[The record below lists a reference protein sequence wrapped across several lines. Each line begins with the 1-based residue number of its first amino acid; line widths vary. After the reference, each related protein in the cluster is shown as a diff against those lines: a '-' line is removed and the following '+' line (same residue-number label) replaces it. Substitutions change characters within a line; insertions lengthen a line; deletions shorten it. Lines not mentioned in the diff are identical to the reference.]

1 MMAELLTL
9 MDVADVYLDDRY
21 LDGLDGVV
29 DRYTCMCVG
38 SCVEY
43 DAVHAAEGSI
53 FLSVCSVEVRL
64 VPEPRQV
71 YGIYDVPFVVALVV
85 GNLIVRV
92 GCTELV
98 EIVLEGLCTIDSR
111 LSATQE
117 IQIRSVDDQNFHNFL
132 VLLAEK
138 PYICAAKLRF
148 FRDMTNNFLDKYY
161 SYLKFERN
169 FTENSVQAYLS
180 DIAKLQKYADGLG
193 KSLLELEPVEIE
205 QFIWG
210 LHEVGIVP
218 KSQKRILIGVRA
230 FYKFLRLEGVMEKD
244 PTDCIDSPKLPEI
257 IPTVLTVEEVNAIIA
272 AADPSTIDG
281 QRNRAILET
290 LYSCGLRVSELTE
303 LRMSH
308 IYEKEGFIQVFGKGR
323 KERIVPIS
331 DVALQEIKNYEAFK
345 YELDVKRG
353 FEDYV
358 FLNRFGRKL
367 SRIMV
372 FNIVKRYCQE
382 ANIQKEVSPHTFRHT
397 FATHLLEGGANL
409 RAIQM
414 MLGHEQI
421 STTEIYTKVDR
432 QMLREEI
439 LTYHPRNK
447 RKESVDK

>member
-1 MMAELLTL
+1 LFNWPK
-9 MDVADVYLDDRY
+9 R
-21 LDGLDGVV
+21 
-29 DRYTCMCVG
+29 
-38 SCVEY
+38 
-43 DAVHAAEGSI
+43 HI
-53 FLSVCSVEVRL
+53 F
-64 VPEPRQV
+64 
-71 YGIYDVPFVVALVV
+71 A
-85 GNLIVRV
+85 
-92 GCTELV
+92 
-98 EIVLEGLCTIDSR
+98 
-111 LSATQE
+111 
-117 IQIRSVDDQNFHNFL
+117 
-132 VLLAEK
+132 
-138 PYICAAKLRF
+138 AAKLRF
-148 FRDMTNNFLDKYY
+148 FCDMTNNYFDKYY

-180 DIAKLQKYADGLG
+180 DIAKLQKFAEGLG
-193 KSLLELEPVEIE
+193 KSLTELEQVEVE

-218 KSQKRILIGVRA
+218 KSQKRILVGIRA

-244 PTDCIDSPKLPEI
+244 PTDCIDSPKLPDI
-257 IPTVLTVEEVNAIIA
+257 IPTVLTLEEVNRIIA
-272 AADPSTIDG
+272 VPDPSTIEG

-303 LRMSH
+303 LRLSH
-308 IYEKEGFIQVFGKGR
+308 IFAKEGFIQVLGKGR
-323 KERIVPIS
+323 KERIVPIAES
-331 DVALQEIKNYEAFK
+331 ALKEINNYQAFR

-353 FEDYV
+353 YEDYV
-358 FLNRFGRKL
+358 FLNRFGRSL

-372 FNIVKRYCQE
+372 FKIVKQCCKE
-382 ANIQKEVSPHTFRHT
+382 AGIEKEVSPHTFRHT

-447 RKESVDK
+447 RK